1 MISMIKINFVRFMK
15 KIESITLIDNL
26 KNVFFFFHIY
36 LHATA
41 YSSLSLESLSPVN

>member
-26 KNVFFFFHIY
+26 KYVFFFHIY
-36 LHATA
+36 LHSTA